1 MMKTSDLTMNRVLI
15 AAARAFSTVLSPLL
29 MPTYGVLLI
38 LWTSVLCYLPTG
50 TRMAVLA
57 VILGITCILP
67 MVFITVLHNL
77 GFIKDK
83 RLIQQTERLVPYCF
97 GILCYVGAAFY
108 MIHIHSPQ
116 WVVMFMVGGTVACII
131 TMLVNLKWKISA
143 HLTGIGGIVAL
154 IYQIHI
160 QGLGALNTFWLLCV
174 TILLSGILGTSR
186 LVLHRHTLWQV
197 LAGFAS
203 GFLCVFF
210 AIALFG

>member
-1 MMKTSDLTMNRVLI
+1 MTRLLI
-15 AAARAFSTVLSPLL
+15 AAARAFSTILSPLL

-67 MVFITVLHNL
+67 MVFITVLHNV

-83 RLIQQTERLVPYCF
+83 RLVKQNERLVPYCF
-97 GILCYVGAAFY
+97 GALCYVGATFY

-116 WVVMFMVGGTVACII
+116 WVVMFMIGSTVACVI
-131 TMLVNLKWKISA
+131 TLLVNQKWKISA
-143 HLTGIGGIVAL
+143 HMTGIGGIVAL

-186 LVLHRHTLWQV
+186 LILHRHTLWQV

-203 GFLCVFF
+203 GFMCVFLS
-210 AIALFG
+210 IALFG

>member
-1 MMKTSDLTMNRVLI
+1 MIKTSDLTGSRLLI
-15 AAARAFSTVLSPLL
+15 AAARFFSTVLSPLL
-29 MPTYGVLLI
+29 MPTYGVFLI

-67 MVFITVLHNL
+67 MVFITVLHNV

-83 RLIQQTERLVPYCF
+83 RLIQRSERLIPYIF
-97 GILCYVGAAFY
+97 GVLCYVGATFY

-116 WVVMFMVGGTVACII
+116 WVVMFFAGGTLSCLI
-131 TMLVNLKWKISA
+131 TLVVNQRWKISA
-143 HLTGIGGIVAL
+143 HMTGIGGIVAL

-160 QGLGALNTFWLLCV
+160 QGLGALNTFWLLCA
-174 TILLSGILGTSR
+174 TIMLCGVLGTSR

-197 LAGFAS
+197 LAGFVS
-203 GFLCVFF
+203 GFTCVFL
-210 AIALFG
+210 AISLFG